1 MSEQKVYLDVSEAGA
16 IALLQRGIEG
26 PVAMLNL
33 LGDLWPGP
41 SESPDWQ
48 PLFEDGSAT
57 LHLYG
62 KAKASSRRKMGHAN
76 FLGET
81 VADAEGRALAL
92 KERWLAAG
100 QG

>member
-1 MSEQKVYLDVSEAGA
+1 MHSQFDQQIRAVMGLPLGSTR
-16 IALLQRGIEG
+16 LLT

-41 SESPDWQ
+41 NESPDWQ

-81 VADAEGRALAL
+81 VEDAEARALQL
-92 KERWLAAG
+92 KDRWLGVG